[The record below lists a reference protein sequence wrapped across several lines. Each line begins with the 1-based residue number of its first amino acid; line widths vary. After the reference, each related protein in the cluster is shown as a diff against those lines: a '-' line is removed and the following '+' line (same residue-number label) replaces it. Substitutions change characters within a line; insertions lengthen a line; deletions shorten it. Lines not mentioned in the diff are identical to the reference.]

1 MELHG
6 LMTGRSAY
14 VKERVRYKNRLSG
27 KRYPPDSQ
35 SYKRMKGA
43 IAFLDGLINEEEE
56 QASHLIENS
65 PELKRHYDLLVSIK
79 GISFVNAINTII
91 YTDDFSA
98 FENARQYAEYIGVAP
113 HPNSSGTSVKGRK
126 KVSKICASKLKADL
140 SEAASASI
148 RYDPE
153 IALYIRRKAMEGKET
168 NSIKNAVKFKLVCRM
183 FAVIRRGTPFVT
195 LMRYQA

>member
-140 SEAASASI
+140 SETASASI